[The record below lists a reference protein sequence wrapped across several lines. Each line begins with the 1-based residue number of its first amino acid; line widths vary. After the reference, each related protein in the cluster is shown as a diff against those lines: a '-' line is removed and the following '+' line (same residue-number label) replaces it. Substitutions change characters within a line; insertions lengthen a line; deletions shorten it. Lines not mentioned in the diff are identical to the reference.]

1 MGRPPGAEGATF
13 SQRPLGRNL
22 GCVCADQQG
31 CDGARMRR
39 STTAAGKNRANA
51 GVPQAQG
58 SVLVMAHPDDCRRRM
73 TTFETGQQPYVRAC
87 VEPAPLPYLS
97 IPAIV
102 LFFASLSLL
111 IGASLSLGFLL
122 GRASSWGVPVGT
134 APTSV
139 AEQLSAVSVAKTVP
153 QIELSRLNEGAL
165 ATTVDLLPSTTPV
178 SQVLAPN
185 VGAASD
191 PTVHAPSRYAQH
203 WLKLAEEVRLQAEES
218 TQANGKRLLL
228 KIAETYERLAQLTT
242 IKCRVDLASC
252 RRWIALEEQRARLSR
267 HAPR

>member
-1 MGRPPGAEGATF
+1 
-13 SQRPLGRNL
+13 
-22 GCVCADQQG
+22 
-31 CDGARMRR
+31 
-39 STTAAGKNRANA
+39 
-51 GVPQAQG
+51 
-58 SVLVMAHPDDCRRRM
+58 M
-73 TTFETGQQPYVRAC
+73 TILETGQQPYVRAC

-97 IPAIV
+97 IQVVV

-122 GRASSWGVPVGT
+122 GRASSWGVPVST

-139 AEQLSAVSVAKTVP
+139 AEQLSAVGVSKTGP
-153 QIELSRLNEGAL
+153 QIELSKLNEVAL
-165 ATTVDLLPSTTPV
+165 ATEVDLLPSTTPV
-178 SQVLAPN
+178 SQALSLN
-185 VGAASD
+185 VGAKKSGAESQALLAGATQQPVTLEERTSVPMLNVASV
-191 PTVHAPSRYAQH
+191 PTVQAASRNSQH

-242 IKCRVDLASC
+242 IKCRVGLASC

>member
-1 MGRPPGAEGATF
+1 M
-13 SQRPLGRNL
+13 Q
-22 GCVCADQQG
+22 
-31 CDGARMRR
+31 ARRAR
-39 STTAAGKNRANA
+39 TRTAA
-51 GVPQAQG
+51 
-58 SVLVMAHPDDCRRRM
+58 VM
-73 TTFETGQQPYVRAC
+73 
-87 VEPAPLPYLS
+87 
-97 IPAIV
+97 
-102 LFFASLSLL
+102 FFASLGLL
-111 IGASLSLGFLL
+111 ISASLGLGFLV
-122 GRASSWGVPVGT
+122 GRASSSSVPVDT

-203 WLKLAEEVRLQAEES
+203 WLKLAEEVRLQAEEP